1 MSSTTLTP
9 QYDAVGHV
17 ETRGVDFIPLA
28 ERHSSPMNL
37 IWILTGGSLALGII
51 VLGWLPVSF
60 GLGWWPA
67 FSSII
72 VGNLLGATLLT
83 PFSLIGPRAGTN
95 GPVASGAFFGV
106 GGRMIGSII
115 GIVGTVGYFALS
127 VWTGGEA
134 AVVGSQRLM
143 GLPNND
149 LTMGIAY
156 AVIALVCVVV
166 AVYGHASMVAVQRL
180 LVPIAGVL
188 LFVGIFIYMPH
199 FSAAFPNGKLLLGAF
214 WPTWLLAVTVTAI
227 TSYGY
232 APFISDWTRYISPK
246 KHSPATIMGATWI
259 GTFVGM
265 TIPLTF
271 GAFTAVATASVN
283 GDWVTGI
290 VTMAPT
296 WYLVPLVVIGVV
308 GSFGQGTICLYGSGL
323 DFASL
328 IPGLKR
334 PVSTLVLS
342 MVALLLVYLGT
353 MVWNAE
359 NSLTAFLQVDS
370 VVMASWLAIV
380 LVGHY
385 KRGGYYNVHDLQ
397 VFNRRQTGGVYWFTG
412 GWNLRALIAF
422 LVSSLIGALAL
433 QCNFFTGPLSN
444 MADGVDLSW
453 ISALIIGGALYYILL
468 LIAPEPAAVQGNA
481 TFEDAPEMTAQTE
494 GSAD

>member
-1 MSSTTLTP
+1 
-9 QYDAVGHV
+9 
-17 ETRGVDFIPLA
+17 
-28 ERHSSPMNL
+28 
-37 IWILTGGSLALGII
+37 
-51 VLGWLPVSF
+51 
-60 GLGWWPA
+60 
-67 FSSII
+67 
-72 VGNLLGATLLT
+72 
-83 PFSLIGPRAGTN
+83 
-95 GPVASGAFFGV
+95 
-106 GGRMIGSII
+106 
-115 GIVGTVGYFALS
+115 
-127 VWTGGEA
+127 
-134 AVVGSQRLM
+134 M

-149 LTMGIAY
+149 LTMGVAY

-180 LVPIAGVL
+180 LVPIAGML

-199 FSAAFPNGKLLLGAF
+199 FSASFPNGKLLLGAF

-232 APFISDWTRYISPK
+232 APFISDWTRYISPA
-246 KHSPATIMGATWI
+246 KHSPAAIMGATWI

-296 WYLVPLVVIGVV
+296 WYLVPLVVMGVV

-334 PVSTLVLS
+334 PVATLVLS

-359 NSLTAFLQVDS
+359 SSLTAFLQVDS

-385 KRGGYYNVHDLQ
+385 KHGGYYNVHDLQ
-397 VFNRRQTGGVYWFTG
+397 VFNRGEAGGVYWYTG
-412 GWNLRALIAF
+412 GWNLRALSAF
-422 LVSSLIGALAL
+422 VVSSVFGALAL
-433 QCNFFTGPLSN
+433 QCNFYTGPLSN
-444 MADGVDLSW
+444 LAGGVDLSW
-453 ISALIIGGALYYILL
+453 ISALLMGGVLYYVLL
-468 LIAPEPAAVQGNA
+468 MFAPEHASVHGNA
-481 TFEDAPEMTAQTE
+481 AADEAAEMSAHTE
-494 GSAD
+494 PSAG